1 MGYTY
6 EWKLVGLKKSH
17 GPNGIESAVV
27 GTNWKVTGIDENG
40 LSGSFNGATPFE
52 LSKIDTNNFVD
63 YNNLT
68 EETVL
73 NWVKSVVSG
82 SGYTNYWKHI
92 DEKIKEAIDAQTY
105 AAVTLMEHDLPWSP
119 ISGSTEHPPVPT
131 PYTN

>member
-6 EWKLVGLKKSH
+6 EWKLTGLKKSH

-27 GTNWKVTGIDENG
+27 GTSWKVTGINESG

-52 LSKIDTNNFVD
+52 LSKINTNNFID
-63 YNNLT
+63 YDNLT

-73 NWVKSVVSG
+73 TWVKSVVSG

-92 DEKIKEAIDAQTY
+92 DEQIAQAIDAQVY
-105 AAVTLMEHDLPWSP
+105 SSVTLMEHDLPWSP
-119 ISGSTEHPPVPT
+119 ISGSTDNPPVPT